1 MEELLARTRELDAEV
16 ARRAV
21 GARPAGDPD
30 PYRYPRDEEGEQSQ
44 DLSVLRSAPASSP
57 RPPEPAE

>member
-21 GARPAGDPD
+21 DARPAGDPD
-30 PYRYPRDEEGEQSQ
+30 PYRHPKDEAEDGSG
-44 DLSVLRSAPASSP
+44 DLSVLEAAPASSP
-57 RPPEPAE
+57 RPKPVE